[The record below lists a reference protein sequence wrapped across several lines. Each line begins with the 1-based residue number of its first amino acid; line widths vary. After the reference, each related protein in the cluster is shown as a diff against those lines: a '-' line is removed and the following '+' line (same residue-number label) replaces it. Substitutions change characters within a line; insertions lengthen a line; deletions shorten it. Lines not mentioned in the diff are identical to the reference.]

1 MAHFPHKPAVRLAA
15 ATLLAVTA
23 LGLSPAVAQAA
34 DCPSAGTATRTAPP
48 KFADRTLKISYD
60 NGFVFRLAFDGAQTA
75 HWKVLA
81 GQDPAEGTVKV
92 AHRELAPGVYR
103 LQWTEADG
111 TSVEQVQDWRHRTVR
126 AVIRFEQDGKEQRL
140 DLQGTFTTVC

>member
-1 MAHFPHKPAVRLAA
+1 MTRFPLRIGAA
-15 ATLLAVTA
+15 ALLSVTA
-23 LGLSPAVAQAA
+23 IGLSPAVAQAA
-34 DCPSAGTATRTAPP
+34 DCLPGKAVTRTAPP

-60 NGFVFRLAFDGAQTA
+60 NGFVFRLDFDGARTA

-103 LQWTEADG
+103 LKWTEADG
-111 TSVEQVQDWRHRTVR
+111 TTVEQVQDWRNRTVR
-126 AVIRFEQDGKEQRL
+126 AVIRFEQDGKQQRL
-140 DLQGTFTTVC
+140 DLKGTFATVC